1 MYSLSGV
8 LSAQYS
14 SQSLSVLLDN
24 VIADS
29 LVILMWKIGVV
40 DNNIWLILRF
50 YLPEVFLIVC
60 HTVLCAP
67 LMLEHKLRPVF

>member
-8 LSAQYS
+8 FSAQYS

-29 LVILMWKIGVV
+29 LVILMWKIGVFDITIV
-40 DNNIWLILRF
+40 GYFSGFIYQRF
-50 YLPEVFLIVC
+50 S
-60 HTVLCAP
+60 
-67 LMLEHKLRPVF
+67 